1 MAQLPKIA
9 QNWPKIAQ
17 IGPKMTQNG
26 PKTSTSWKNSTDIS
40 AASAT
45 FCISANL
52 YFGSIQYSWGTWLV
66 VGDPPFLPLSFFLLF
81 VIRLCLTGTWRRGEK
96 KRFYE
101 NQRQN
106 VRDFENSYQRRKN
119 ITKRDKKRKSEDL
132 MWTKHAVCQKLFW
145 INHVHLKDRIHSRQI
160 YFQIYV
166 IIITLE

>member
-1 MAQLPKIA
+1 MAESPS
-9 QNWPKIAQ
+9 
-17 IGPKMTQNG
+17 
-26 PKTSTSWKNSTDIS
+26 STAVILSDALTTIP
-40 AASAT
+40 AMAIIT
-45 FCISANL
+45 IILVRFPNL

-66 VGDPPFLPLSFFLLF
+66 VGDPPFLPPSFYLLF
-81 VIRLCLTGTWRRGEK
+81 IRLCLTGTWRRGEK